1 MKTHFYALLFLFLL
15 SLGYG
20 SSTQA
25 QDKVSNLPCFY
36 ITTENGV
43 PVISRDDYI
52 DGKLFVA
59 GGSPDSGY
67 YNGDIEIRGRGNG
80 TWGFPKKPYRIKL
93 ASKYNLLGMPA
104 EAKSWVLLANY
115 GDKTLMRN
123 ALAFEVSKFFGFEYS
138 PAYRMADVYL
148 NGDYQG
154 TYTITDQIEQGDNR
168 VDIEDLD
175 EDDTE
180 LPAITGGYLIQA
192 GGQAR
197 SDSPYNYTTTRGMD
211 YVIKY
216 PDDPDDINPQQKSYI
231 NGYVQ
236 DFENG
241 LYASNFKDPVNGYRK
256 YADVQSLADW
266 YLLNEICSNS
276 DMFWSNYMFKHRDG
290 KLTAGPMW
298 DYDIAFDNDNRI
310 GDTKYKYMLDKGWS
324 SKVWINQLL
333 NDETFYQT
341 VKSRWFEVK
350 KAGLVKRMLDVTDSL
365 ARVLYQSQ
373 KLNFQRW
380 PILDEIVNQELAAR
394 GSYRNE
400 VKFLKSFVNIHSAW
414 LDSEF
419 SGFDS
424 TENYNITSQQSNKVW
439 DVVNSSTAEGSGLVQ
454 FTLNGSKNSQKWKLV
469 NLNNGYYKIVNA
481 SSGKVT
487 STDGSVNAESQLIQ
501 KTYAA
506 GDATQQWRVI
516 NTGTHYGLINRSS
529 LQAVDNFGS
538 VTSDNNKITQFWE
551 DIYNRE
557 NQFYSID
564 GSQAA
569 AILKTTDVTGIQFNL
584 SPNPVTGNN
593 VRVGLHLTTDA
604 DVKVFIYNAQGLLIR
619 QASKGKLLKGDT
631 NFMLSTAGLRTG
643 NYRVTVIVNNK
654 KGSQLLLVK

>member
-1 MKTHFYALLFLFLL
+1 MKTQFYAFLGLLLL
-15 SLGYG
+15 CSVYG

-25 QDKVSNLPCFY
+25 QQQVSNLPCFY
-36 ITTENGV
+36 ITTENGA
-43 PVISRDDYI
+43 PVVSTEDYI

-104 EAKSWVLLANY
+104 KAKSWVLLANY

-154 TYTITDQIEQGDNR
+154 TYTITDQIEQDENR
-168 VDIEDLD
+168 VDVEDLD

-180 LPAITGGYLIQA
+180 LPTISGGYLIQA

-197 SDSPYNYTTTRGMD
+197 TDSPYFYSTSRGMD

-216 PDDPDDINPQQKSYI
+216 PDAPDDINAQQKSYI
-231 NGYVQ
+231 TGYIQ
-236 DFENG
+236 NFENS
-241 LYASNFKDPVNGYRK
+241 LYASNFTDPVNGYRK
-256 YADVQSLADW
+256 YADVRSLADW

-276 DMFWSNYMFKHRDG
+276 DMFWSNYVFKHRDG

-298 DYDIAFDNDNRI
+298 DYDIAFDNDSRI
-310 GDTKYKYMLDKGWS
+310 GDTKYKYMRDKGWS

-333 NDETFYQT
+333 NDETYFQT
-341 VKSRWFEVK
+341 VRSRWFEVR
-350 KAGLVKRMLDVTDSL
+350 KAGLVKRMQTVIDSL
-365 ARVLYQSQ
+365 GRVLYQSQ

-380 PILDEIVNQELAAR
+380 PILNQIVNQELAAR

-414 LDSEF
+414 LNQEF
-419 SGFDS
+419 TGFDS
-424 TENYNITSQQSNKVW
+424 TANYNITSQQSNKVW
-439 DVVNSSTAEGSGLVQ
+439 DMANSSTAEGSGLVQ
-454 FTLNGSKNSQKWKLV
+454 FTLNTTRNSQKWKLV
-469 NLNNGYYKIVNA
+469 NLNNGYYKIVNFN
-481 SSGKVT
+481 SGKVT
-487 STDGSVNAESQLIQ
+487 STDGSAQAETQLIQ
-501 KTYAA
+501 KTYTASNTA
-506 GDATQQWRVI
+506 QQWRVI

-538 VTSDNNKITQFWE
+538 ITSDNNKITQFWE
-551 DIYNRE
+551 DVYNRE
-557 NQFYSID
+557 NQFYSVSIA
-564 GSQAA
+564 SAA
-569 AILKTTDVTGIQFNL
+569 AIAQPSDTSAIQFGL
-584 SPNPVTGNN
+584 SPNPATGNN
-593 VRVGLHLTTDA
+593 VSIALHLITDA
-604 DVKVFIYNAQGLLIR
+604 NVKVWVYNAQGLLVR
-619 QASKGKLLKGDT
+619 QLSKGKLLKGDT
-631 NFMLSTAGLRTG
+631 NFMLSTAGLRSG
-643 NYRVTVIVNNK
+643 NYTVTVMVNNK
-654 KGSQLLLVK
+654 KGSRLLLVK